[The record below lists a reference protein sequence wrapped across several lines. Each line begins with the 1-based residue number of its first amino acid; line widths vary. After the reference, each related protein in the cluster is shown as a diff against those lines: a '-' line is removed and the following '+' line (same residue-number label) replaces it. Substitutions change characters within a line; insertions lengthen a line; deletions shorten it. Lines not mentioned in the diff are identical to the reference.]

1 MSQQFSHKFH
11 ATCSAARDG
20 IAGVMGRLQAMGLP
34 PAAAQDVEIALAE
47 AVNNVIEHAYCG
59 RKGHKIA
66 VRVRLSKT
74 ALELTLSDSGRPLPG
89 GRVPRE
95 SCPDLDR
102 PRNELPEGGFG
113 WGLIHQLTDHVR
125 YERRNGRNL
134 LSLLFRLTGAN
145 G

>member
-11 ATCSAARDG
+11 ATSPAARDG
-20 IAGVMGRLQAMGLP
+20 IAGVMGRLHAMGLP
-34 PAAAQDVEIALAE
+34 PAAAGDVEIALAE

-66 VRVRLSKT
+66 VRARLSKT
-74 ALELTLSDSGRPLPG
+74 ALELTLSDNGRPLPG
-89 GRVPRE
+89 RHVPQGA
-95 SCPDLDR
+95 CPDLDR
-102 PRNELPEGGFG
+102 PRNDLPEGGFG

-125 YERRNGRNL
+125 YERRKGQNL